1 MIEIR
6 KTRLFEGWFVSLSDR
21 QARMRIQA
29 RIDRL
34 AVGNPGQHR
43 VLSGGVCEMKI
54 DCGPGYR
61 VYFTRHGDAWVVLLC
76 GGDKASQRAD
86 IKAALALANALEN

>member
-6 KTRLFEGWFVSLSDR
+6 KTRLFEGWFVSLRDR
-21 QARMRIQA
+21 QTRMRIQA

-86 IKAALALANALEN
+86 IKAASALANALEN